1 MPLGASF
8 DVFGWSWFQIHFI
21 ENPGMA
27 FGIEWGGN
35 WGKLGLSLFRIV
47 AISVIGYILLKL
59 LRQNA
64 SMLVLTS
71 ISLIFAGAIG
81 NILDSVFY
89 GLVFSKSSLLEVAT
103 FMPPEGGYTGFLYGK
118 VVDMLYFPL
127 IDSTWP
133 QWVPWLGGK
142 PLKFFEFIFNI
153 ADTAVFCGTAMVF
166 VFYKHFF
173 SQADLETAEISENQ
187 DTELTKPD

>member
-8 DVFGWSWFQIHFI
+8 DVFGLSWFQIHFI

-35 WGKLGLSLFRIV
+35 WGKLCLSFFRIV
-47 AISVIGYILLKL
+47 AITVIGYLLIKL
-59 LRQNA
+59 IRQNA
-64 SMLVLTS
+64 SMLVLCS
-71 ISLIFAGAIG
+71 ISLIFAGAVG

-89 GLVFSKSSLLEVAT
+89 GLVFSRSTLIEAAT
-103 FMPPEGGYTGFLYGK
+103 FLPPEGGYTGMLYGK

-127 IDSTWP
+127 LDTTWP
-133 QWVPWLGGK
+133 EWMPFLANQ

-153 ADTAVFCGTAMVF
+153 ADASVFCGTAMVF
-166 VFYKHFF
+166 IFYKHFF
-173 SQADLETAEISENQ
+173 SPPPDSDQSTVANKASSE
-187 DTELTKPD
+187 

>member
-1 MPLGASF
+1 MPLGDSY

-35 WGKLGLSLFRIV
+35 MGKLGLSLFRIG
-47 AISVIGYILLKL
+47 AISVIGYLLVKL
-59 LRQNA
+59 IRQKA

-71 ISLIFAGAIG
+71 IALIFAGAVG

-89 GLVFSKSSLLEVAT
+89 GLLFSRSTLLEAAT
-103 FMPPEGGYTGFLYGK
+103 FLPPDGGYTGILYGK

-127 IDSTWP
+127 IDTTWP
-133 QWVPWLGGK
+133 AWVPFLGTK
-142 PLKFFEFIFNI
+142 PLKFFEFIFNV
-153 ADTAVFCGTAMVF
+153 ADASVFCGTAMVF
-166 VFYKHFF
+166 IFYKHFF
-173 SQADLETAEISENQ
+173 SPPPDSDLSKATTVNEHSE
-187 DTELTKPD
+187 